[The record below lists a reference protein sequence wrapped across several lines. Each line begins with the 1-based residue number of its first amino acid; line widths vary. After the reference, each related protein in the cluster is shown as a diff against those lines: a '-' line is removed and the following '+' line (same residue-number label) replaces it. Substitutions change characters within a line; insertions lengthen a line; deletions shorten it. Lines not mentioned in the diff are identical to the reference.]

1 MKKILIIFFIALHV
15 NAKSQE
21 LISGPMLGYVEHQTA
36 CIWLEPKENTKEI
49 IIQYWPLGMI
59 DKAEKEKIILSNNS
73 KFNPTKIEL
82 NGLKINTEYEYK
94 ISVDGKFISTI
105 YKLKTKRVYAKWSK
119 TEPANFS
126 VMIGSCLYLNDSI
139 YDRPG
144 TPYGKD
150 PQILNSMAN
159 TSSDFMIWLG
169 DNLYLREADWSSAW
183 GIKRRYSVNRAN
195 PFMKNLLSKQPNYAT
210 WDDHDFGPN
219 DSNNSYDLSYETTN
233 CFKSYWANKTY
244 GKNGKGVY
252 SKFNYED
259 AEFFLLDN
267 RSFRDANQLHDSING
282 KINLNKD
289 FLGKEQMQWLK
300 NSLASSE
307 SPFKIVVCGSQV
319 FNGIADKECYTK
331 YTGEF
336 NELIDFIR
344 TSNISG
350 LIFIS
355 GDRHFTELLKT
366 EGIAKYP
373 IYEFTN
379 SPITSTP
386 YSKLLE
392 TAEAKN
398 PKRVEGSLFLDNNF
412 GKLNFSG
419 TKKERTLTFET
430 YDKSGNKVW
439 EYSIKSN
446 DIK

>member
-1 MKKILIIFFIALHV
+1 
-15 NAKSQE
+15 
-21 LISGPMLGYVEHQTA
+21 
-36 CIWLEPKENTKEI
+36 
-49 IIQYWPLGMI
+49 
-59 DKAEKEKIILSNNS
+59 
-73 KFNPTKIEL
+73 
-82 NGLKINTEYEYK
+82 
-94 ISVDGKFISTI
+94 
-105 YKLKTKRVYAKWSK
+105 
-119 TEPANFS
+119 
-126 VMIGSCLYLNDSI
+126 
-139 YDRPG
+139 
-144 TPYGKD
+144 
-150 PQILNSMAN
+150 
-159 TSSDFMIWLG
+159 
-169 DNLYLREADWSSAW
+169 
-183 GIKRRYSVNRAN
+183 
-195 PFMKNLLSKQPNYAT
+195 
-210 WDDHDFGPN
+210 
-219 DSNNSYDLSYETTN
+219 
-233 CFKSYWANKTY
+233 
-244 GKNGKGVY
+244 
-252 SKFNYED
+252 
-259 AEFFLLDN
+259 
-267 RSFRDANQLHDSING
+267 
-282 KINLNKD
+282 
-289 FLGKEQMQWLK
+289 
-300 NSLASSE
+300 
-307 SPFKIVVCGSQV
+307 
-319 FNGIADKECYTK
+319 FNGIADKECYSK